1 MRKIIWDL
9 INTLMKTNCPVL
21 PILSLCCRVSFFFYG
36 SLYYLYYGTLPVN
49 HYSSYLSYNSIVNSS
64 PVPTIVQVYEEFSVS
79 YLPNKWD
86 NIDLQYIKQTKPWGI
101 KICQKVSNN
110 ISNSGNNLDICPYT
124 MDKHSLDHS
133 SRKFLQQME
142 PLEKTTTNLNAKFW
156 NPVLMA
162 TSTKQLLNIR
172 LRVHC
177 KRQGIWDCVS

>member
-1 MRKIIWDL
+1 MRKIIWGL

-21 PILSLCCRVSFFFYG
+21 PILSLCCRVSFFYG

-86 NIDLQYIKQTKPWGI
+86 NIDLQYINQTKPWGI
-101 KICQKVSNN
+101 KICQKINNN
-110 ISNSGNNLDICPYT
+110 ISNSRNNLDICPYT
-124 MDKHSLDHS
+124 MDKHSLDPS

-142 PLEKTTTNLNAKFW
+142 TTRENYNQFKCKVLEPSSNGYIYKTTLEHKA
-156 NPVLMA
+156 
-162 TSTKQLLNIR
+162 
-172 LRVHC
+172 
-177 KRQGIWDCVS
+177 QGTL